1 LGCVSGL
8 SSAHIVWERSSTMT
22 ANSLHL
28 VANVWAAGAASA
40 ECRSLG
46 GRVAVQTVSMVAAAA
61 ARLTA
66 LLPSF
71 GGGLCWVAF
80 TAGHDL
86 AVAGLEP
93 EPLLPRGVLV
103 DLELGGH
110 ARVLQ
115 CSERVGRKI
124 SALRGAVSV
133 ARGGGRFS
141 CRVAVVYGGTGDTSA
156 CFCLSSLLGSLR
168 LGGAGPLL
176 ACIECGHR
184 ACVLSRCGLD
194 WPTLS
199 RSAGA
204 L

>member
-1 LGCVSGL
+1 
-8 SSAHIVWERSSTMT
+8 MT
-22 ANSLHL
+22 ANSLHQ

-133 ARGGGRFS
+133 ARGRAAS
-141 CRVAVVYGGTGDTSA
+141 VVAS
-156 CFCLSSLLGSLR
+156 R
-168 LGGAGPLL
+168 LCTAGP
-176 ACIECGHR
+176 AIR
-184 ACVLSRCGLD
+184 PPAF
-194 WPTLS
+194 
-199 RSAGA
+199 A
-204 L
+204 LVHFLGPCD